1 MLVGVAAPD
10 QIVRHTGEHGGTGP
24 PIEKIALML
33 EHSNSSNFSKA
44 FRRYYGQSPRE
55 FVVGR

>member
-1 MLVGVAAPD
+1 
-10 QIVRHTGEHGGTGP
+10 
-24 PIEKIALML
+24 ML